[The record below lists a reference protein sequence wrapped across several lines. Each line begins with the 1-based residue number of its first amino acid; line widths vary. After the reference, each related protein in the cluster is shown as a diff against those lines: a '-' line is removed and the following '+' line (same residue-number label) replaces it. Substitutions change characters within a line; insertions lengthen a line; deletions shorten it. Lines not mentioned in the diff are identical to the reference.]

1 MTREMKVLEERHGP
15 VAKVILNWPEV
26 MNALDMEMRLD
37 LAKILRRLSVDEEVR
52 AVILTGAGKA
62 FCAGGD
68 IRSQHSLSVPQ
79 LRERLGVAYDCINLM
94 LKMPKPVVA
103 AVNGPAVGAGFSLAL
118 AADIVFASDRAKFSQ
133 IFSKI
138 GLVPDAGSIYLLT
151 RIVGL
156 PKAKELV
163 FTGRMIDAGEALE
176 MGLINRVVP
185 AAELD
190 EAALSFATEL
200 AHGPTAAYGLAK
212 KLFMQAQ
219 HNELETYLNIET
231 YFQVL
236 AMHTS
241 DYKEG
246 VSAFLEKRQ
255 PRFSGK

>member
-1 MTREMKVLEERHGP
+1 MKVLEERHGP

-26 MNALDMEMRLD
+26 MNALDMEMRLE
-37 LAKILRRLSVDEEVR
+37 LAQLLRRLSSDEEIR

-68 IRSQHSLSVPQ
+68 IRSQQGLGIPQ
-79 LRERLGVAYDCINLM
+79 LRKRLDAAYECINLLM
-94 LKMPKPVVA
+94 RIPKPVVA

-118 AADIVFASDRAKFSQ
+118 ATDIIFASDKAKFSQ
-133 IFSKI
+133 VFSKI
-138 GLVPDAGSIYLLT
+138 GLVPDAGSIYILS
-151 RIVGL
+151 RMIGL

-163 FTGRMIDAGEALE
+163 FTGRMIEAREALE

-185 AAELD
+185 AAELNS
-190 EAALSFATEL
+190 AVLSFAAEL

-212 KLFMQAQ
+212 QLFLQAQ
-219 HNELETYLNIET
+219 HNDLETFLKVESYSQII
-231 YFQVL
+231 
-236 AMHTS
+236 AMHTR

-255 PRFSGK
+255 PRFTGQ